1 MFLPHAFGGTIP
13 LLFQTQIFTYL
24 FNSSCENF
32 LKTVQLFK
40 ARIPPTQSSILVSS
54 KFILL
59 VDGAWKLMPLTTPRQ
74 NVTTP
79 YLHSPQSID
88 KVGGGG
94 KLMVKC
100 LPCKHEDLSLVP
112 RTHVKY
118 QACAY
123 NFSAGMEEQ
132 EDPWSSQAGQMED
145 AQGMTS
151 ETVHHPPHV
160 CLHTWVHKHM

>member
-100 LPCKHEDLSLVP
+100 LPCKHEDLSLRCHNLHLKEKPAQQCVLAIP
-112 RTHVKY
+112 AH
-118 QACAY
+118 
-123 NFSAGMEEQ
+123 
-132 EDPWSSQAGQMED
+132 PWQMKK
-145 AQGMTS
+145 A
-151 ETVHHPPHV
+151 ETGKFP
-160 CLHTWVHKHM
+160 